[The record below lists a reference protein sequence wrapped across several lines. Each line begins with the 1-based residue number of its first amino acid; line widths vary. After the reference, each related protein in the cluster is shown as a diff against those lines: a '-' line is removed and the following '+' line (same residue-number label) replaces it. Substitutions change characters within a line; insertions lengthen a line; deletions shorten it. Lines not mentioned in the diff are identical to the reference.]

1 MVVLLN
7 VTCFVL
13 QVSHLSQWLF
23 QILHA
28 RMPAPLHLLVLLKSL
43 NGIQD
48 YKLLKL
54 SLPSLYNYNVAADTD
69 RLGMLNLCRK

>member
-28 RMPAPLHLLVLLKSL
+28 RMPAPLHLLVLLESL

-48 YKLLKL
+48 YKRFEAQLAII
-54 SLPSLYNYNVAADTD
+54 V
-69 RLGMLNLCRK
+69 